1 MGKVRRRR
9 NENTGAIDQRVSK
22 HKRRSNMKQNP
33 ASQSGLFNPRTLC
46 AFALYSFGAVLGM
59 FSVAATPPAKVA
71 ARDTTALPNLL
82 RPDQLAAGFVS
93 STSAVPPSRMA
104 SGPRNLPGARFPINE
119 QVDSPS
125 SGAAAGSPSTP
136 AASSVANASWSIV
149 NSPNAGFAPT
159 LLSAVTCV
167 SASDCWA
174 VGRSDIGHTNTNTTL
189 MRWDGS
195 FWKVV
200 PSPSVQNMT
209 NGLVD
214 ITCVSSSSCWAVG
227 YTINLQT
234 VQVQTLTLHWDGI
247 SWQIV
252 ASPNLGNGFNALY
265 GVACASD
272 SECWAVGFENGGNLA
287 QTLIERWDGI
297 SWTIHNSPNVG
308 SQHNVL
314 NAVTCVSSS
323 DCRAVGYSGAAGAKS
338 ALVAQWDGTAWTA
351 SALPNPPLAQENT
364 LSSVTC
370 NSTSD
375 CWAVGD
381 SYNGTVHQPLIEQWN
396 GTSWTSPATPNGGV
410 DNYLS
415 HVTCASASDCWVV
428 GHSSNAAVDPQL
440 FDQDLILHWNGS
452 AWLLSAAPTDQG
464 TTYANDLAG
473 VACASGSECWA
484 VGVIQPG
491 ESNPSNRALI
501 IRWDGTLWTSV
512 AAPDVPTT
520 SSDYLYGV
528 SCVSATDCWAVG
540 FDFYGTIARSLITH
554 WDGTSWAI
562 KDSPNT
568 AVDRSNYLSDV
579 TCVSATDCWAVGQ
592 SSDTLD
598 RARQALAMHWDG
610 TTWSIMNP
618 SNVDTSQAAETTME
632 SISCVSTSDCWTVGF
647 TSITQDPRLAPWIQH
662 WNGQAWT
669 SFPAPPAQYN
679 PTSDNILYGVSCSS
693 TSDCWAVGSQGTV
706 PVQTLIDHW
715 DGTSWS
721 AVTSPNTSSAVDNIL
736 SAVTCASTT
745 DCWAVGSSDNYGQ
758 ALIERWDGTSWSI
771 VTLPQTG
778 EILTAVTCLSASD
791 CWAAGPY
798 YTPNPPAQ
806 TLLMHWDGTSWTKV
820 ASPNTSATRSNYLSG
835 IACASTTGCWAVGQ
849 YSAGSENQT
858 LILRYAPSLPPTSV
872 ISRKT
877 HGLSGTFDIDLP
889 LTGNPGIECRS
900 GGADGDYTLV
910 FTFGN
915 TLASVGG
922 ASVTSGTGSVASNS
936 VDSSDA
942 HNYIVTL
949 IGVTNAQVITVS
961 LTNVSDAAGNFS
973 PAIAGSMGV
982 LLGDVN
988 ASGLVDSGDVFLVRQ
1003 QTGQSANSSNFR
1015 EDVNASGLIDSGD
1028 VFLTRQHTGTSLP

>member
-1 MGKVRRRR
+1 
-9 NENTGAIDQRVSK
+9 
-22 HKRRSNMKQNP
+22 MKQNP
-33 ASQSGLFNPRTLC
+33 ASQSGLFNPRVSVAFILC
-46 AFALYSFGAVLGM
+46 SAAAVLGM
-59 FSVAATPPAKVA
+59 FSFAVTPPTEVA
-71 ARDTTALPNLL
+71 GPNTTALPNLL
-82 RPDQLAAGFVS
+82 RPDQLAAGFASPASGVGS
-93 STSAVPPSRMA
+93 RVPFLSDTA
-104 SGPRNLPGARFPINE
+104 SGPRGARFPINQE
-119 QVDSPS
+119 VDSPS
-125 SGAAAGSPSTP
+125 SGRAAASPSMP
-136 AASSVANASWSIV
+136 SASLAADASWSIV

-167 SASDCWA
+167 AASDCWA
-174 VGRSDIGHTNTNTTL
+174 VGRSDIGHTYTSTTL

-195 FWKVV
+195 SWNVV

-227 YTINLQT
+227 YTINIQT
-234 VQVQTLTLHWDGI
+234 VQVQTLTLHWDGT

-272 SECWAVGFENGGNLA
+272 SDCWAVGFENGGNLA
-287 QTLIERWDGI
+287 QTLIERWNGI
-297 SWTIHNSPNVG
+297 SWTIHGSPNVG

-370 NSTSD
+370 NSASD

-381 SYNGTVHQPLIEQWN
+381 SYNGTVHQTLIEQWN
-396 GTSWTSPATPNGGV
+396 GTSWTSPVTPNGGV

-415 HVTCASASDCWVV
+415 HVTCASASDCWAV
-428 GHSSNAAVDPQL
+428 GHSNNAAVDPQL

-452 AWLLSAAPTDQG
+452 AWLLGAAPTDQA

-491 ESNPSNRALI
+491 GSNPSNRALI

-512 AAPDVPTT
+512 AAPNVPTT

-540 FDFYGTIARSLITH
+540 FDFYGTIARSLIMH
-554 WDGTSWAI
+554 WDGASWAI

-568 AVDRSNYLSDV
+568 AVDRSNYLSNV

-598 RARQALAMHWDG
+598 RSRQALATHWDG

-618 SNVDTSQAAETTME
+618 SNVNTSQAAETTME

-669 SFPAPPAQYN
+669 SFAAPPAQYN
-679 PTSDNILYGVSCSS
+679 PTSDNILYGVFCSS

-721 AVTSPNTSSAVDNIL
+721 AVASPNTSSAVDNIL
-736 SAVTCASTT
+736 SAVRCSSTT
-745 DCWAVGSSDNYGQ
+745 DCWAVGSSDSYGQ
-758 ALIERWDGTSWSI
+758 ALIERWNGTSWSI

-778 EILTAVTCLSASD
+778 EILTAVTCLSTSD

-798 YTPNPPAQ
+798 YTPKPPAQ

-820 ASPNTSATRSNYLSG
+820 TSPNTSATRSNYLSG
-835 IACASTTGCWAVGQ
+835 IACASSSECWAVGQ
-849 YSAGSENQT
+849 YSAASNNQT
-858 LILRYAPSLPPTSV
+858 LILRYAPSVTLTSV
-872 ISRKT
+872 VSRMT
-877 HGLSGTFDIDLP
+877 HGSITPPFDIDLP
-889 LTGNPGIECRS
+889 FTGTRGVECRS
-900 GGADGDYTLV
+900 SASLGAGNYTLV
-910 FTFGN
+910 FTFAN

-922 ASVTSGTGSVASNS
+922 ASVASGTGSVAGSNT
-936 VDSSDA
+936 DSSDA
-942 HNYIVTL
+942 HNYIVNLT
-949 IGVTNAQVITVS
+949 GVTNAQVITVS
-961 LTNVSDAAGNFS
+961 LSNVTDSAGNFS
-973 PAIAGSMGV
+973 SAVSASMGV
-982 LLGDVN
+982 LIGDVN

-1003 QTGQSANSSNFR
+1003 QTGQNVTQSNFR

-1028 VFLTRQHTGTSLP
+1028 VFLTRQQTGTSVP